1 MQTTADAVREA
12 ADVFAL
18 LADPSRLRLLM
29 SLRDAGEL
37 RVGEL
42 AAAAG
47 ITESA
52 ASHALR
58 LLRAHGVVA
67 ARRDGR
73 LVHYSLRDAHVRLLL
88 DVTLEHVGHEH
99 G

>member
-1 MQTTADAVREA
+1 MQTTAA
-12 ADVFAL
+12 AQQVAEVFAL
-18 LADPSRLRLLM
+18 LADPSRLRLLT
-29 SLRDAGEL
+29 SLRDGEL
-37 RVGEL
+37 SVGEL

-47 ITESA
+47 MTESA

-73 LVHYSLRDAHVRLLL
+73 LVRYSLRDTHVRLLL
-88 DVTLEHVGHEH
+88 DVTFEHVSHADG
-99 G
+99 